1 MLKTKGRYK
10 PELQMPETVAL
21 FSSTKKLMVKI
32 KNVENMLSL
41 GVPQLILV
49 QCNLV
54 DDQYQQNSAVLHPYD
69 YPNKSYDY
77 LLNVEPSNLV
87 FQKTYDEFDE
97 IVITFADQNVRL
109 LEIEVKVN
117 VTFLINKQK

>member
-1 MLKTKGRYK
+1 MLKTKSRYK

-21 FSSTKKLMVKI
+21 FSSTKKLMDKI

-69 YPNKSYDY
+69 
-77 LLNVEPSNLV
+77 
-87 FQKTYDEFDE
+87 
-97 IVITFADQNVRL
+97 
-109 LEIEVKVN
+109 
-117 VTFLINKQK
+117 

>member
-1 MLKTKGRYK
+1 M
-10 PELQMPETVAL
+10 
-21 FSSTKKLMVKI
+21 
-32 KNVENMLSL
+32 
-41 GVPQLILV
+41 
-49 QCNLV
+49 
-54 DDQYQQNSAVLHPYD
+54 
-69 YPNKSYDY
+69 
-77 LLNVEPSNLV
+77 LNVEPSNLV

>member
-1 MLKTKGRYK
+1 
-10 PELQMPETVAL
+10 
-21 FSSTKKLMVKI
+21 
-32 KNVENMLSL
+32 MLSL
-41 GVPQLILV
+41 GVPQLVLV

-54 DDQYQQNSAVLHPYD
+54 DDQYQQNSAVLYPYD

-77 LLNVEPSNLV
+77 LLNVEPSNSV

-97 IVITFADQNVRL
+97 TVITFADQNVRL

-117 VTFLINKQK
+117 VTLLINKQK